1 MEKKIYNAIKTM
13 NKKKKRKKTNPSH
26 EYQLLGFQFIPD
38 KAKLTTRIA
47 ITRLERVSLMTTWT
61 VSLDILVLAC
71 KCLW

>member
-1 MEKKIYNAIKTM
+1 MN
-13 NKKKKRKKTNPSH
+13 NKKKEKKKNPSH

-47 ITRLERVSLMTTWT
+47 ITGLEGVSLKTAWT
-61 VSLDILVLAC
+61 VSLDILALAW